1 MQFFLAS
8 SSFWSSSGGLT
19 ELRGTKH
26 LRGIERKGA
35 FGGDGARARA
45 REENRR
51 ELDAASSMVQEGH
64 GEEGLDHIDEA
75 IASQPRKDGNGCG

>member
-19 ELRGTKH
+19 ELRRTKH

-35 FGGDGARARA
+35 FVGDGARG

-51 ELDAASSMVQEGH
+51 DLDAASSMVEK
-64 GEEGLDHIDEA
+64 GLDHIDEA

>member
-19 ELRGTKH
+19 ELRRTKH

-35 FGGDGARARA
+35 FGGDGARG
-45 REENRR
+45 REENTRD
-51 ELDAASSMVQEGH
+51 LDAASSMVQDGH
-64 GEEGLDHIDEA
+64 REEGLDHIDEA
-75 IASQPRKDGNGCG
+75 IASQPRKDWNGCG